1 MGREVM
7 AAAVEVAQVA
17 EAQTFSSLLPSFLF
31 IVGGAGSWSR
41 LLVTERVGMGYG
53 RLLSSAVH
61 WRLLSVALV
70 SSAQQTVVLV

>member
-53 RLLSSAVH
+53 RLLSSALPAVVSCS
-61 WRLLSVALV
+61 RLWT
-70 SSAQQTVVLV
+70 QQTVELV